1 MQYFFHTITKEE
13 FFTQESLYAKKANS
27 EPIVIGIP
35 RENIPLEPRL
45 PFTPEGVR
53 ILFDAGYEVIVET
66 GAGDGI
72 NYSDQQ
78 YSEAGAFISD
88 NKSVVFS
95 ADVLFKIAPP
105 TIEEAMLLKE
115 RATIFSML
123 RLDLHS
129 VECFRVLQKKKITAL
144 AYDFLKDEN
153 QQFSVVNSICEIE
166 GNVAIS
172 VISEL
177 MSNLNGGKGILL
189 GGIAGVSP
197 TEIIILGAGI
207 AGIVAAKIALS
218 MGCSVILFDNN
229 VNNLRQAQQQLGSA
243 VFTSVFHP
251 RTLSNALA
259 SADAVIG
266 CLCHLNDGK
275 RYLVSEDALKTMKKG
290 AVIVDISVAQGGCFE
305 TSTITTPE
313 KPYYVRNGVIH
324 CCLPNLSARVA
335 RTASIAMSNILTNEM
350 IQVRNNGGIAISI
363 KKRTGFCNGIYL
375 YNGILTNAHIG
386 SFFGIAH
393 NDINLLLTAF

>member
-1 MQYFFHTITKEE
+1 MKYFFHTITKEE
-13 FFTQESLYAKKANS
+13 FFTQESLYTKKANS

-35 RENIPLEPRL
+35 RENISSEPRL

-53 ILFDAGYEVIVET
+53 ILIDAGYEVIVESN
-66 GAGDGI
+66 AGIGI

-78 YSEAGAFISD
+78 YSESGAFISD
-88 NKSVVFS
+88 NKAVVFS
-95 ADVLFKIAPP
+95 ADILFKIAPP

-129 VECFRVLQKKKITAL
+129 VECLRVLQKKKITAF

-153 QQFSVVNSICEIE
+153 QQFLVVNSICEIE

-172 VISEL
+172 IISEL
-177 MSNLNGGKGILL
+177 MSNLHGGKGILL

-207 AGIVAAKIALS
+207 AGVSAAKIALS
-218 MGCSVILFDNN
+218 MGCNVKLFDNN
-229 VNNLRQAQQQLGSA
+229 VNNLRNAQQQLGNA
-243 VFTSVFHP
+243 IFTSVFHP
-251 RTLSNALA
+251 RTLSKALT

-266 CLCHLNDGK
+266 CLRHLNDDR
-275 RYLVSEDALKTMKKG
+275 RYIVSEDGIKAMKKG
-290 AVIVDISVAQGGCFE
+290 AVIVDISIAQGGCFE
-305 TSTITTPE
+305 TSACTTPE
-313 KPYYVRNGVIH
+313 KPYYVRHGVIH

-335 RTASIAMSNILTNEM
+335 RTASIAISNTLTNEM
-350 IQVRNNGGIAISI
+350 ILVRNDGGISISI
-363 KKRTGFCNGIYL
+363 KKRHGFCNGVYL

-386 SFFGIAH
+386 SFFGIAP

>member
-35 RENIPLEPRL
+35 RENVSSEPRL

-53 ILFDAGYEVIVET
+53 ILIDAGYEVIVESC
-66 GAGDGI
+66 AGNGI

-88 NKSVVFS
+88 NKAIVFS
-95 ADVLFKIAPP
+95 ADILFKIAPP

-123 RLDLHS
+123 RLDLHAA
-129 VECFRVLQKKKITAL
+129 ECIRVMQKKKITAF

-177 MSNLNGGKGILL
+177 MSNFHGGKGILL

-207 AGIVAAKIALS
+207 AGVSAAKIALS
-218 MGCSVILFDNN
+218 MGCSVKLFDNN
-229 VNNLRQAQQQLGSA
+229 VNNLRNAQQQLGSA
-243 VFTSVFHP
+243 IFTSVFHP
-251 RTLSNALA
+251 RTLSKALT

-266 CLCHLNDGK
+266 CLRHLNDDQ
-275 RYLVSEDALKTMKKG
+275 RYMVSEDGIKAMKKG
-290 AVIVDISVAQGGCFE
+290 AVIVDISIAQGGCFE
-305 TSTITTPE
+305 TSACTTMA
-313 KPYYVRNGVIH
+313 KPYYVQHGVIH
-324 CCLPNLSARVA
+324 CCLPNLSARAA
-335 RTASIAMSNILTNEM
+335 RTASIAISNTLTNEM
-350 IQVRNNGGIAISI
+350 IQVRNDGGIAISI
-363 KKRTGFCNGIYL
+363 KKRPGFCNGVYL

-386 SFFGIAH
+386 SFFGMAH